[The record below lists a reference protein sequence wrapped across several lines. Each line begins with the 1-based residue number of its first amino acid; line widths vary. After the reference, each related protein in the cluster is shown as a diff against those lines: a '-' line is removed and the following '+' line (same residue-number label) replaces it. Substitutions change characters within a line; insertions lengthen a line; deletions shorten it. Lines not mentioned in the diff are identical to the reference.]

1 VSGIDGGAAGAG
13 AARSLEVGAPHGRVL
28 LDSSSPH
35 LRLIIS
41 SPDAAQAVPRL
52 PSLERLQWEY
62 IHAVLSWCAGNVS
75 EAARQLGIHRQS
87 LQRMLRRNP
96 PSR

>member
-1 VSGIDGGAAGAG
+1 VNRLDGSTAGAG
-13 AARSLEVGAPHGRVL
+13 AARAVQANAPNGRVL
-28 LDSSSPH
+28 LDSQSPQ

-41 SPDAAQAVPRL
+41 SPDADLAAPRL
-52 PSLERLQWEY
+52 PSLELLQWEY
-62 IHAVLSWCAGNVS
+62 IHAVLGSCAGNVS

-96 PSR
+96 PTR

>member
-1 VSGIDGGAAGAG
+1 VNRTDGSATGAG
-13 AARSLEVGAPHGRVL
+13 TARALEADAPNERVL

-41 SPDAAQAVPRL
+41 SPDAALADPRL

-62 IHAVLSWCAGNVS
+62 IHAVLGSCAGNVS

-96 PSR
+96 PAR

>member
-1 VSGIDGGAAGAG
+1 VNSIDGSAAGAG
-13 AARSLEVGAPHGRVL
+13 TARTVEAIVGDGRVL
-28 LDSSSPH
+28 LDSQSPQ

-41 SPDAAQAVPRL
+41 SPDAAASAPRL

-62 IHAVLSWCAGNVS
+62 IHAVLGSCAGNVS
-75 EAARQLGIHRQS
+75 EAARQLGMHRQS

>member
-1 VSGIDGGAAGAG
+1 MNGSDGGAVGAG
-13 AARSLEVGAPHGRVL
+13 AARTLELGAPNVRVL

-41 SPDAAQAVPRL
+41 SPDPALAAPRL

-62 IHAVLSWCAGNVS
+62 IHAVLSSCAGNVS